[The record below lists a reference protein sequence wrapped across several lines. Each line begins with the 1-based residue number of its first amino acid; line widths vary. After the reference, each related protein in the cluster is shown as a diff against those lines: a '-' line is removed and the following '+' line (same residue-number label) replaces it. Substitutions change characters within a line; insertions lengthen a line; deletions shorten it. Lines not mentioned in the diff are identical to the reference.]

1 MYLLNYTWIVDFH
14 EKIFYVTYNIW
25 HNIWHNFYI
34 NYINILYSVTDI
46 QKLKNPIK

>member
-1 MYLLNYTWIVDFH
+1 MKKFFMLH
-14 EKIFYVTYNIW
+14 VT
-25 HNIWHNFYI
+25 IWHNFYI